1 MVSRWQPHC
10 VVVSSASSS
19 CAWLGAS
26 ACCKSS
32 EWHFSGVV
40 AQATL
45 KPNRL
50 RLKQQHHLW
59 TCFSSSHATVRSY
72 TMRPCASATSTN
84 FDQNTQN
91 GGEMQQ
97 DAAVSGLSFEM
108 LKPVQSFPWHRVSRR
123 LADRLV
129 QSLWTVGKWIMIPV
143 LLLSVLNE
151 VSYTLMQEKL
161 LLIPIS
167 MIGGIMFVGI
177 LNEVFADISGDV
189 EKIKFPWHLF
199 AIGIVFV
206 LVKGVAPSFPRWAQ
220 FILPHFANGGLWQ
233 VIWLAN
239 LWKKQNDS
247 KQTAE

>member
-1 MVSRWQPHC
+1 M
-10 VVVSSASSS
+10 
-19 CAWLGAS
+19 
-26 ACCKSS
+26 
-32 EWHFSGVV
+32 
-40 AQATL
+40 TL
-45 KPNRL
+45 TGTEIL
-50 RLKQQHHLW
+50 ECMFLQQQQHHLW
-59 TCFSSSHATVRSY
+59 TCFSSSHARVSSY
-72 TMRPCASATSTN
+72 AIRPCASATSTN

-123 LADRLV
+123 LAERLV

-189 EKIKFPWHLF
+189 EVDVHSLILLF
-199 AIGIVFV
+199 SASAV
-206 LVKGVAPSFPRWAQ
+206 
-220 FILPHFANGGLWQ
+220 
-233 VIWLAN
+233 N
-239 LWKKQNDS
+239 LWAGKENQM
-247 KQTAE
+247 

>member
-1 MVSRWQPHC
+1 MTFTGTEILECMFLQ
-10 VVVSSASSS
+10 
-19 CAWLGAS
+19 
-26 ACCKSS
+26 
-32 EWHFSGVV
+32 
-40 AQATL
+40 Q
-45 KPNRL
+45 
-50 RLKQQHHLW
+50 QQHHLR
-59 TCFSSSHATVRSY
+59 TCFSSSHARVRSY
-72 TMRPCASATSTN
+72 TIRPCASATSTN

-123 LADRLV
+123 LAESLV

-189 EKIKFPWHLF
+189 EVHVHSLILLF
-199 AIGIVFV
+199 SASAV
-206 LVKGVAPSFPRWAQ
+206 
-220 FILPHFANGGLWQ
+220 
-233 VIWLAN
+233 N
-239 LWKKQNDS
+239 L
-247 KQTAE
+247 